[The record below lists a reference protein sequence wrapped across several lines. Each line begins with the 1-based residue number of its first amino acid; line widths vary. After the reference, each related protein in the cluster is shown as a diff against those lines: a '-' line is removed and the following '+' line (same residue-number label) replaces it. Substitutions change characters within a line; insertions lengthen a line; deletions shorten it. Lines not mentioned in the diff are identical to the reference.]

1 MSLDDKADEFLNEE
15 PAPEPKHLDN
25 EIIRQLAALKP
36 IDYDRERLAK
46 AKELGIRPA
55 VLDAEVKAARSTD
68 KQADR
73 LPFPTV
79 EPHLYPINPT
89 QLLNEVSD
97 AIRQFIVLDEYQAHA
112 AALWVA
118 LTYFH

>member
-1 MSLDDKADEFLNEE
+1 MSLEDKADEFLNE
-15 PAPEPKHLDN
+15 APEPEPKPLDN
-25 EIIRQLAALKP
+25 EIIRNLAALKP
-36 IDYDRERLAK
+36 IDYDRVRLAK

-55 VLDAEVKAARSTD
+55 VLDAEVKASRSTD

-73 LPFPTV
+73 LPFPTI
-79 EPHLYPINPT
+79 EPHPAPIDPA
-89 QLLNEVSD
+89 QLLNEVSN

-118 LTYFH
+118 LT